1 MQHTGARRLREDD
14 YREPSRARHLRAV
27 RDAGASGS
35 AEPSRPRGD
44 RSSPL
49 ADAPR
54 PRSDGAYMPAYAEN
68 GRRTVTITGHPVP
81 PRRRAPIARSHVQA
95 RPDRIALWAFLLG
108 LFLVFMAVAT
118 ANAAAL

>member
-1 MQHTGARRLREDD
+1 MQPTGARQLREDD
-14 YREPSRARHLRAV
+14 YRKPSPARRLRAV
-27 RDAGASGS
+27 SPDGSLREADEHSNRAPEAGTRHVDDGYA
-35 AEPSRPRGD
+35 PVY
-44 RSSPL
+44 
-49 ADAPR
+49 AD
-54 PRSDGAYMPAYAEN
+54 N

-81 PRRRAPIARSHVQA
+81 PRRRPSPAQSQLQA